1 MSVPAHMAEQ
11 VASPQKQD
19 NIWERQQQKAF
30 TAWCNSH
37 LRQRSHKV
45 TDVAVDFSDGLM
57 LCQLMEIV
65 GNVTLPKA
73 AKGKMR
79 IHKIQNLNHALAFI
93 KEKGVKL
100 VGIGAEEI
108 ADGILKLILGM
119 IWTIILRFDIA
130 DLSVEESSGKDALLL
145 WAQRKTASYDNVNV
159 TNFHK
164 SWKDGLA
171 FCALIHKHRPD
182 LIDYDSL
189 SKATPREN
197 LVLAM
202 KVAEESLDLL
212 PMIDPD
218 DMLSGMKPDERTVMT
233 QVAQFYKVFAS
244 YNKGEVAAG
253 KIATVL
259 RMNQEHDKMQAEF
272 ETMASTLLEW
282 IPGAVANLNARPVLV
297 TVQDCLGTLQ
307 GFQPYRTVEYPA
319 KLIEKGTLEA
329 FHSSLQTKLKLSRRS
344 EYVPP
349 EGMMIEQIEARW
361 GELHDA
367 DQTNKT
373 WVLESLR
380 RAKICAQKEQLFN
393 TKCTIHETWCATKLP
408 VLQAEDYA
416 VADLGTLNAML
427 RKHEAFRSDL
437 LAHETRVH
445 DIGTLANELDDLQ
458 FVRANDV
465 NTRYANIYEQW
476 QQLIELTELRTKKLT
491 EALETQQKV
500 EQLWVD
506 IATNAAPLNAF
517 LDEIKGQLQEDVVAD
532 SHEDVQAVQA
542 ALVEIQANME
552 AFQTDFDTYMGFVAE
567 AQALRPGDNPF
578 ALYTPEQ
585 IEALYSEVQGMIPG
599 RNEAIAAE
607 EHNQSLREEL
617 RKEWATACDGV
628 NHWWT
633 ATSGE
638 LKGMS
643 DVDAAGELE
652 AQLSAAQLLQKQ
664 IEDYQ
669 GANFPALEA
678 LDKKLQ
684 EEIILENKHTNFTME
699 DLRGKV
705 YQLITASQTLETDLG
720 NQILLRDGNNIS
732 EEQMEEFRESFK
744 HFDKDNSDCLESL
757 EFRACLISLGFPDIP
772 TVPNP
777 AEDAEFDRITKRVD
791 PNGDGKISFGEFVA
805 FMSEER
811 ADVQEKDDFLEQLKV
826 LAQGADYILPAQLA
840 ELPDD
845 LRDYCL
851 SSMPE
856 AGHGP
861 PGALDYQSFADVC
874 YGDAEV

>member
-1 MSVPAHMAEQ
+1 M
-11 VASPQKQD
+11 
-19 NIWERQQQKAF
+19 
-30 TAWCNSH
+30 
-37 LRQRSHKV
+37 
-45 TDVAVDFSDGLM
+45 
-57 LCQLMEIV
+57 
-65 GNVTLPKA
+65 
-73 AKGKMR
+73 
-79 IHKIQNLNHALAFI
+79 
-93 KEKGVKL
+93 
-100 VGIGAEEI
+100 
-108 ADGILKLILGM
+108 
-119 IWTIILRFDIA
+119 
-130 DLSVEESSGKDALLL
+130 
-145 WAQRKTASYDNVNV
+145 
-159 TNFHK
+159 
-164 SWKDGLA
+164 
-171 FCALIHKHRPD
+171 
-182 LIDYDSL
+182 
-189 SKATPREN
+189 
-197 LVLAM
+197 
-202 KVAEESLDLL
+202 
-212 PMIDPD
+212 
-218 DMLSGMKPDERTVMT
+218 
-233 QVAQFYKVFAS
+233 
-244 YNKGEVAAG
+244 
-253 KIATVL
+253 
-259 RMNQEHDKMQAEF
+259 
-272 ETMASTLLEW
+272 
-282 IPGAVANLNARPVLV
+282 
-297 TVQDCLGTLQ
+297 
-307 GFQPYRTVEYPA
+307 
-319 KLIEKGTLEA
+319 
-329 FHSSLQTKLKLSRRS
+329 
-344 EYVPP
+344 
-349 EGMMIEQIEARW
+349 
-361 GELHDA
+361 
-367 DQTNKT
+367 
-373 WVLESLR
+373 
-380 RAKICAQKEQLFN
+380 
-393 TKCTIHETWCATKLP
+393 
-408 VLQAEDYA
+408 LQAEDYA
-416 VADLGTLNAML
+416 VADLGALNAML

-458 FVRANDV
+458 FIRANDV

-476 QQLIELTELRTKKLT
+476 QQLIELTETRTNKLT

-517 LDEIKGQLQEDVVAD
+517 LDEIKGQLQENVVAD
-532 SHEDVQAVQA
+532 SHEDVQAIQA
-542 ALVEIQANME
+542 ALGEIQANME
-552 AFQTDFDTYMGFVAE
+552 AFKTDFANYNDLVAQ

-585 IEALYSEVQGMIPG
+585 IAALYSEVESMIPG
-599 RNEAIAAE
+599 RNEAISAE
-607 EHNQSLREEL
+607 EGNQTAREEL

-628 NHWWT
+628 NKWWT
-633 ATSGE
+633 TTTGE

-652 AQLSAAQLLQKQ
+652 AQLSGAQLMQKQ

-669 GANFPALEA
+669 SANFPALEA

-684 EEIILENKHTNFTME
+684 EEIILENKYTHFTME
-699 DLRGKV
+699 DLRGKI

-744 HFDKDNSDCLESL
+744 HFDKDNSDSLESL

-826 LAQGADYILPAQLA
+826 LAQGADFILPAQLA

-851 SSMPE
+851 SSMPA